1 MSHLYEGGWRYCP
14 IVLYTKYESPYPI
27 YATNPIDWAIN
38 EVIVGHVIHA
48 CGIRPSDMPFGYN
61 L

>member
-1 MSHLYEGGWRYCP
+1 M
-14 IVLYTKYESPYPI
+14 VLYTKYESPYPI
-27 YATNPIDWAIN
+27 YATNPIDWDIN
-38 EVIVGHVIHA
+38 ELSVGHVIHA